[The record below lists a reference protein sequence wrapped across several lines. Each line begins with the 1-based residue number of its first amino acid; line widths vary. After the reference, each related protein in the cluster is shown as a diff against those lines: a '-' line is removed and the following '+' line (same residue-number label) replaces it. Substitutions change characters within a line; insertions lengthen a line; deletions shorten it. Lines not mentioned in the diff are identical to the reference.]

1 MKEPKR
7 MIIVK
12 YAGLWTFLL
21 LSFVPIA
28 MMISMSL
35 RDTAEIYAN
44 YWALPWP
51 PKWSNYTHAL
61 LDLYRPA
68 LRTLYVTFLSI
79 IGILSISSISAY
91 AFSRMK
97 FFGKEL
103 LFYLVIIL
111 MMIPGVMLLTP
122 NFILANLLKLRNSL
136 EGLVVFYVA
145 GGQIFAI
152 FMLRAFFQS
161 QPEELFESA
170 RMDGAGEL
178 RCLWSIALPISRPI
192 LITIGI
198 MNFLSLYNDLI
209 WPMLMINSPQKT
221 TLIVALQ
228 QYNPN
233 VEMIM
238 SRPDIGIQT
247 AGYVFASIPILIVF
261 IFGMKFYVQGIT
273 SGALKA

>member
-1 MKEPKR
+1 MKEPR
-7 MIIVK
+7 TVLLSK
-12 YAGLWTFLL
+12 YIALGLL
-21 LSFVPIA
+21 LVLAFVPIF

-51 PKWSNYTHAL
+51 PKFSNFSYAL
-61 LDLYRPA
+61 LDLYQPA
-68 LRTLYVTFLSI
+68 IRTLYVTFMSI
-79 IGILSISSISAY
+79 LGILTISAVSAY
-91 AFSRMK
+91 TFARMR
-97 FFGKEL
+97 FFGKEF
-103 LFYLVIIL
+103 LFYLIVIL

-122 NFILANLLKLRNSL
+122 NFILANVLGLRNSL
-136 EGLVVFYVA
+136 GGLMVFYIA

-152 FMLRAFFQS
+152 FMLRAFFQA

-170 RMDGAGEL
+170 RIDGAGEL

-209 WPMLMINSPQKT
+209 WPMLMINSPKKM

-233 VEMIM
+233 VEMVM
-238 SRPDIGIQT
+238 SRPDIGVQT
-247 AGYVFASIPILIVF
+247 AGYVFASLPILIVF